1 MAFMKKSVSNS
12 SIDKNLEN
20 SSLLFLLLRWMR
32 SQLEALIG
40 ERLKDKVCLLAGIT
54 MAELTAPRSPA
65 SVRGRPASSI
75 LVVQSSRYLMVV
87 RCFPSMMGVWRATAE
102 PWLVIQG

>member
-1 MAFMKKSVSNS
+1 
-12 SIDKNLEN
+12 
-20 SSLLFLLLRWMR
+20 MR

-40 ERLKDKVCLLAGIT
+40 ERLNDIVCPLGGIA

-65 SVRGRPASSI
+65 SAGGLPASSI

-87 RCFPSMMGVWRATAE
+87 LCLPSMTGVWSTMVE